1 MNTAKRTL
9 LTAAIAALAIV
20 GFAQDQVT
28 FKGSVI
34 PMGSGHGPV
43 RVTLTV
49 DGLPQ
54 DLRIKANGNFRFT
67 VLQGQEVRMVS
78 SCEGFVA
85 KEVVINVAHVS
96 DGKSNNRSL
105 EFDVQLER
113 QLVAGA
119 QYKPDTAGNIAFA
132 QGTGRVLV
140 AYDKRLAQR

>member
-9 LTAAIAALAIV
+9 LTAAIIAAAIA

-28 FKGSVI
+28 FKGTVT
-34 PMGSGHGPV
+34 PMGASNEPV
-43 RVTLTV
+43 RVSLTV

-54 DLRIKANGNFRFT
+54 DLRIRANGNFRFT
-67 VLQGQEVRMVS
+67 VQQGQEVRMVS

-96 DGKSNNRSL
+96 DGKSSNRSL

-113 QLVAGA
+113 QLVAGD
-119 QYKPDTAGNIAFA
+119 QCQPDTAGNIAFA